1 MSATCRDHEI
11 AKKSAAGGELS
22 STADGRLFVWYG
34 MGLTEK
40 PPYDKINFIMDE
52 SIYREQIIDLYENPL
67 NQGALAEADWSYEE
81 DNPLCGDVVRIEVKL
96 GADGRVAQVGWQGD
110 GCAISQAAASILT
123 EEIKGLT
130 LEEVRHFSKE
140 KLLELLGVPL
150 SMARVKC
157 ALLSLKVL
165 KAGAY
170 GIPDPA
176 TMRENTE

>member
-1 MSATCRDHEI
+1 
-11 AKKSAAGGELS
+11 
-22 STADGRLFVWYG
+22 
-34 MGLTEK
+34 
-40 PPYDKINFIMDE
+40 MDD

-67 NQGALAEADWSYEE
+67 NYGELDAPDWSYEE

-96 GADGRVAQVGWQGD
+96 GADGRVAEVAWRGD
-110 GCAISQAAASILT
+110 GCAISQASASILT

-130 LEEVRHFSKE
+130 LEEIRNFDKDH
-140 KLLELLGVPL
+140 LLELIGVPL

-176 TMRENTE
+176 HMREDGL